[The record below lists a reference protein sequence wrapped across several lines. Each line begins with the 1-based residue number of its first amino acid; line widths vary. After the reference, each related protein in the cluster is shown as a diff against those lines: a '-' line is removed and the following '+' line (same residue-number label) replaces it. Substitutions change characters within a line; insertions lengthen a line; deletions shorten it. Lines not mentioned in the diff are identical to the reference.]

1 MTTYSFTSYKFDF
14 EAVLIKQKCE
24 DVEEKNFNDSLPDLK
39 EKFPNFT
46 VADIIVNWY
55 NAIEGKSPNVWGAK
69 NIVFSHNTKADKKM
83 DNQRFNMFV
92 EFELD
97 DYNDEC
103 PEEVSNMLIDP
114 DDDGNY
120 PIKINGIVYLVS
132 GQ

>member
-1 MTTYSFTSYKFDF
+1 
-14 EAVLIKQKCE
+14 L
-24 DVEEKNFNDSLPDLK
+24 
-39 EKFPNFT
+39 
-46 VADIIVNWY
+46 
-55 NAIEGKSPNVWGAK
+55 
-69 NIVFSHNTKADKKM
+69 KADKKM

-92 EFELD
+92 EFKLD